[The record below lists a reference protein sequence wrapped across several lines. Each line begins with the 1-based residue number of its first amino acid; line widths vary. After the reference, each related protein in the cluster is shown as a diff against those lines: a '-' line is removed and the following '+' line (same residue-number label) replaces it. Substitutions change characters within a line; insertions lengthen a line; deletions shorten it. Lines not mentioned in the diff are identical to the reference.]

1 MNKTTKQNMKLIR
14 AINHLIIENFEEFE
28 KDLKYVIENKKEEEI
43 KRVFESKIWKSK
55 MMFSKADRVLV
66 FNRINKIRDL
76 GEILAR
82 KMLLYRVVFPDEQF
96 KNDIKEILE
105 LLKTVLLDLASAV
118 KSIGKDLEYSYEV
131 SQKIKNEHLKLRNK
145 AWELLGNLYNY
156 EMDFLSRTFLYLKDL
171 IEGIVFLADEAENFA
186 GYLQF
191 LATKYLI
198 FE

>member
-14 AINHLIIENFEEFE
+14 AFNHLIIENFEEFE

-82 KMLLYRVVFPDEQF
+82 KTLLYRVIFPDEKF
-96 KNDIKEILE
+96 KNDIKVILD
-105 LLKTVLLDLASAV
+105 LLKTLIVSRSLFQLIIYMR
-118 KSIGKDLEYSYEV
+118 SIY
-131 SQKIKNEHLKLRNK
+131 QH
-145 AWELLGNLYNY
+145 
-156 EMDFLSRTFLYLKDL
+156 
-171 IEGIVFLADEAENFA
+171 
-186 GYLQF
+186 
-191 LATKYLI
+191 
-198 FE
+198 